1 MSTPGK
7 QLKSDHGKIE
17 PTTIGTQRSVNGT
30 LALNASPWSGI
41 FLSLPDVE
49 IKEHHQT
56 SFSP

>member
-49 IKEHHQT
+49 IK
-56 SFSP
+56 